1 MKLREG
7 IFPVGE
13 SDFPR
18 IVDVWE
24 ASVRATHHFVREED
38 IQFFCPLVQSAL
50 PGIRDIACVRDESG
64 QAAGFVAVE
73 HQKIDMLFIHP
84 SARGLGAGKRLL
96 RYAVHAFGAKWL
108 DVNEQNEQA
117 LGFYLHM
124 GFEVIG
130 RSELDGTGKPYPI
143 LHMQLISLRKE

>member
-7 IFPVGE
+7 LFPVE
-13 SDFPR
+13 EPDFPR
-18 IVDVWE
+18 MVDVWE

-38 IQFFCPLVQSAL
+38 IQLFRPLVQSAL
-50 PGIRDIACVRDESG
+50 PGITEIVCVRDEHG
-64 QAAGFVAVE
+64 MAAGFVAVE
-73 HQKIDMLFIHP
+73 HQKIEMLFIHP
-84 SARGLGAGKRLL
+84 EARGQGVGKRLL
-96 RYAVHAFGAKWL
+96 DYAVDTFGAKRL

-124 GFEVIG
+124 GFEVVG

-143 LHMQLISLRKE
+143 LHMQLTSERQK